1 VINMPLVRTP
11 MIEPT
16 RAYAQL
22 PAKSAE
28 EAATLIADAIVHRP
42 PRVATRLGMFARV
55 LELFAPKIADA
66 INNVSFRM
74 FPDSQAARGL
84 DAAEEAPTEEAV
96 AFARLLHGLHW

>member
-1 VINMPLVRTP
+1 MSNQSYDEKVKAILDRV
-11 MIEPT
+11 
-16 RAYAQL
+16 
-22 PAKSAE
+22 AKGHLSTE